1 MGILKAFSKPRAKL
15 MALPSGT
22 FSVDCEG
29 RVLVSTLP
37 QSFPKELVSEI
48 ATQVLTTFRSAHE
61 ADIKLS
67 ELIIRFGSLK
77 LTARE
82 LRGGAL
88 IFLSPQ
94 TLISSASD

>member
-1 MGILKAFSKPRAKL
+1 MGLLNAFAKPRAKL

-22 FSVDCEG
+22 FTVDCEG

-37 QSFPKELVSEI
+37 QSFPKELVQDI
-48 ATQVLTTFRSAHE
+48 ATQVLDAFRSAK
-61 ADIKLS
+61 AAQVPLS
-67 ELIIRFGSLK
+67 EVIIRYASLK

-88 IFLSPQ
+88 VFLAPQ
-94 TLISSASD
+94 TLSSASD